1 MRRDE
6 DKPMSDNLGEELR
19 KIRHIRG
26 VSLRKVEEETKI
38 SNAYLSQLENGIAEN
53 PSPHILHKLA
63 DYYGVPYESL
73 MDTAGY
79 LQPPSKTKH
88 QKRPSAIQAALL
100 SADLDEREQKEVAA
114 FIGFLRSRPRSGK
127 K

>member
-1 MRRDE
+1 
-6 DKPMSDNLGEELR
+6 MSDNLGEELR

-79 LQPPSKTKH
+79 LQPPLKTKH

-100 SADLDEREQKEVAA
+100 SADLDEREQKEVAD